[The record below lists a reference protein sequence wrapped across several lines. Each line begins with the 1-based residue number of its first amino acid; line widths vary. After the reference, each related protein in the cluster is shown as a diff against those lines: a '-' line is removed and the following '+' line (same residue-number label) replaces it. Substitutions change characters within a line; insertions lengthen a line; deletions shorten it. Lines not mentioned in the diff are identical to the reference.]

1 MRVFRKITAE
11 LVAWRESSYRK
22 PLILQGAR
30 QVGKTYSVLE
40 FARNHYD
47 NIVSVNFER
56 EPEARE
62 IFAASIDPEKVMP
75 RLAQNKKQS
84 ITKGHTLIF
93 LDEIQA
99 CPLALTALKYFNENA
114 NDYHVIAAGSLLG
127 VAVSHDKYSF
137 PVGKV
142 NTKTLYPMDFEE
154 FLIAIGAQGLTVKI
168 KECFKND
175 AAMDSWLHRE
185 LLEHYRAYLL
195 IGGMPSCVALF
206 NDTHDF
212 TLIREIQSGILAD
225 YLNDMS
231 KYNTENEIKK
241 TRLTYSSLSAQLSK
255 KNTRFQYKLVKKG
268 GRASEFENAIEWL
281 VLSGIA
287 SRVYNVDAVKK
298 PLEDYKNIG
307 SFKIFFSDVG
317 LLCANKNIIPAD
329 ILYESSDL
337 NDFKGGMM
345 ENYVCQQLAG
355 NKHILYTWHS
365 EGVAEIDF
373 IYQDAKGKLIPV
385 EVKSADNT
393 QAKSLTAY
401 IKKYKPAYALKL
413 ATKNFGF
420 ENGIKTV
427 PLYAAFCI

>member
-1 MRVFRKITAE
+1 MFRKITAQLE
-11 LVAWRESSYRK
+11 EWRESPYRK

-30 QVGKTYSVLE
+30 QVGKTYIVLE

-56 EPEARE
+56 EQDAKA
-62 IFAASIDPEKVMP
+62 IFEASIDPEEVIP

-84 ITKGHTLIF
+84 ITKGRTLLF

-99 CPLALTALKYFNENA
+99 CPSALTSLKYFNENA

-127 VAVSHDKYSF
+127 VAVAHDQYSF

-142 NTKTLYPMDFEE
+142 NTKTLCPMDFEE
-154 FLIAIGAQGLTVKI
+154 FLIALGKGDLALKI
-168 KECFKND
+168 RERFEDN
-175 AAMDSWLHRE
+175 APMESWLHKE
-185 LLEHYRAYLL
+185 LLGHYRSYLI
-195 IGGMPSCVALF
+195 IGGMPSCVNLF
-206 NDTHDF
+206 KDTRDY
-212 TLIREIQSGILAD
+212 TLIRDAQNAILTD

-241 TRLTYSSLSAQLSK
+241 TRLTYSAVSAQLSK

-281 VLSGIA
+281 ALSGIV
-287 SRVYNVDAVKK
+287 SRVYNVDAIKK
-298 PLEDYKNIG
+298 PLEDYKNID
-307 SFKIFFSDVG
+307 SFKIFFSDIG
-317 LLCANKNIIPAD
+317 LLNANKNIIPED
-329 ILYESSDL
+329 ILYESPDL
-337 NDFKGGMM
+337 NDFKGGMT
-345 ENYVCQQLAG
+345 ENYVCQQLVTG
-355 NKHILYTWHS
+355 RKILYTWHS
-365 EGVAEIDF
+365 EGIAEIDF
-373 IYQDAKGKLIPV
+373 IYQDAQGKLILV

-401 IKKYKPAYALKL
+401 VKKHKPAYAIKL
-413 ATKNFGF
+413 STKNFGF
-420 ENGIKTV
+420 VNGIKTV